1 MIPFHILE
9 RAYNTP
15 LMITAEKWSAIMGV
29 VGRGQLDL
37 SGLAGRLDAE
47 LVESAAVPVARKPVL
62 HSGEKGVAEIP
73 IIGSLVARGSGTG
86 RGSGLL
92 SYQTLKRQLV
102 AAVENPTIGAILL
115 DCCSHGGE
123 VGGCFALADLIRD
136 VNGYKPVWAHIN
148 ESAYSAG
155 YALASAAGRVLLTPS
170 AGGGS
175 IGVFMAHLDKS
186 ARFDKDG
193 EKITYIFSGAKKI
206 DGNPAGPLEKR
217 VREELQ
223 AKVDALRGIFAAK
236 VDTFRGLKEGAALAT
251 EAGVYMGSELIEAG
265 LADAIASYDE
275 ARNELSAKI
284 NGHRRKTPMTTK
296 QRMAALIAANE
307 DSAEAL
313 AELGLKTEEQVAAMV
328 AERLE
333 GEKTTMQATIEQVKA
348 DADAQV
354 QAAVEGIVQVYDACK
369 MAGVEGLF
377 AALLGEGVRTPEA
390 AAPLILAEKAAL
402 DGKTRIES
410 SVGAEAKKG
419 ADFVEYMRQKHSP
432 TA

>member
-37 SGLAGRLDAE
+37 SGLAPHLSADLA
-47 LVESAAVPVARKPVL
+47 ESAAVPVARKPVL
-62 HSGEKGVAEIP
+62 NAGKKGVAEIP
-73 IIGSLVARGSGTG
+73 IIGSLVSRGTG
-86 RGSGLL
+86 TGTGSGLL
-92 SYQTLKRQLV
+92 SYQTLKRQIM
-102 AAVENPTIGAILL
+102 AAVEDPAIGAILL
-115 DCCSHGGE
+115 DCSSHGGE

-175 IGVFMAHLDKS
+175 IGVFMAHIDKS
-186 ARFDKDG
+186 AKFDKDG

-206 DGNPAGPLEKR
+206 DGNHAGPLEKR

-223 AKVDALRGIFAAK
+223 TKVDALRGIFAAK
-236 VDTFRGLKEGAALAT
+236 VDAFRGLKDGSALAT
-251 EAGVYMGSELIEAG
+251 EAGVYMGDDLVKVG
-265 LADAIASYDE
+265 LADGIASYDE
-275 ARNELSAKI
+275 ALEELSAKI
-284 NGHRRKTPMTTK
+284 NGQRRKSTMTTK

-313 AELGLKTEEQVAAMV
+313 AELNLHTQEQVEAIV

-333 GEKTTMQATIEQVKA
+333 SERAAMQTTIEEAKA
-348 DADAQV
+348 EVEAKV
-354 QAAVEGIVQVYDACK
+354 QAAVDGVKNVFAACK
-369 MAGVEGLF
+369 AAGVPELF
-377 AALLGEGVRTPEA
+377 AVLLDDGVMTAEA
-390 AAPLILAEKAAL
+390 AAPLIVAEKAAI

-410 SVGAEAKKG
+410 NVGAEVKKG
-419 ADFVEYMRQKHSP
+419 ADFVNFMRQKHSP
-432 TA
+432 KA